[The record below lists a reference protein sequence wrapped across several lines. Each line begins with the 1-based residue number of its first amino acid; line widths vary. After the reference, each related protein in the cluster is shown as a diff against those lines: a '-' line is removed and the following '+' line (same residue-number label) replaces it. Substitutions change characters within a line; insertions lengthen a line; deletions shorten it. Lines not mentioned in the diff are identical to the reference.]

1 MRHRN
6 AGFKLGRNTSHRRAL
21 LRNLVTSVIVEDR
34 VETTVA
40 KAKAVRPHVEKM
52 ITLGK
57 KGDVHSRRQALSF
70 LMTDKAVERLF
81 DTVAPRYGDR
91 QGGYL
96 RIVRTGFQKG
106 DGAEKAF
113 IELLGA
119 EKQLDEKRQKR
130 DDVKAKK
137 RAELEKQLE
146 DKQEGRRQ
154 GRRRSRVSVFVAF
167 HRLSWIARAHPHR
180 GMRPSCFCFNLATV
194 SAMTRSSYGD
204 QKSSFAH
211 PLSAACSLPQLTH
224 PFRPLRPRL
233 PRHIRHKTSSSS

>member
-1 MRHRN
+1 MRHRK
-6 AGFKLGRNTSHRRAL
+6 AGTKLGRNTSHRRAL
-21 LRNLVTSVIVEDR
+21 LRNLVTSVLVEDR

-57 KGDVHSRRQALSF
+57 KGDLHSRRQALSF
-70 LMTDKAVERLF
+70 LMTGESVERLF
-81 DTVAPRYGDR
+81 DTVAPRYSDR

-119 EKQLDEKRQKR
+119 EKQLDAKRQKR
-130 DDVKAKK
+130 EEIKTKK

-146 DKQEGRRQ
+146 ESKKEEE
-154 GRRRSRVSVFVAF
+154 V
-167 HRLSWIARAHPHR
+167 
-180 GMRPSCFCFNLATV
+180 
-194 SAMTRSSYGD
+194 
-204 QKSSFAH
+204 KEE
-211 PLSAACSLPQLTH
+211 AA
-224 PFRPLRPRL
+224 
-233 PRHIRHKTSSSS
+233 

>member
-21 LRNLVTSVIVEDR
+21 LRSLTTSIFIEDR

-57 KGDVHSRRQALSF
+57 KGDLPARRQALSF
-70 LMTDKAVERLF
+70 LQTDVAVARLF

-96 RIVRTGFQKG
+96 RIVRTGFRKG
-106 DGAEKAF
+106 DGGETAF

-119 EKQLDEKRQKR
+119 EKELEAKAQKR
-130 DDVKAKK
+130 AESKAKK
-137 RAELEKQLE
+137 RAEL
-146 DKQEGRRQ
+146 
-154 GRRRSRVSVFVAF
+154 
-167 HRLSWIARAHPHR
+167 
-180 GMRPSCFCFNLATV
+180 
-194 SAMTRSSYGD
+194 
-204 QKSSFAH
+204 KSSSRK
-211 PLSAACSLPQLTH
+211 PRRKSLRAA
-224 PFRPLRPRL
+224 
-233 PRHIRHKTSSSS
+233 